1 MQTIKIDAGDVL
13 AASAAVPD
21 DSPVFMLN
29 LLRYKKDADYGEP
42 GDAPCSGR
50 TAYHERYVPVFRELA
65 AGEGVKVTWLAAA
78 LARVV
83 GPADE
88 QWDEVGVVEYPSFA
102 AFRRISESARYKAEA
117 ERHRLAALADWRLI
131 ATTPLLR

>member
-1 MQTIKIDAGDVL
+1 MQAITIEASDVL
-13 AASAAVPD
+13 AASAVVPD
-21 DSPVFMLN
+21 NSPVFMLN

-83 GPADE
+83 GPAEE

-102 AFRRISESARYKAEA
+102 AFRRIIESACYKAEA